1 MTPQDFDDFVDVV
14 NNEINDVDLTLR
26 RSRDERDGRTVIV
39 LVNTKDDEI
48 AQVATNYTTNE
59 IAYFKQLV
67 RRVSRGSS
75 TTHPAFFYSIA
86 RDDCT
91 IR

>member
-1 MTPQDFDDFVDVV
+1 MTPQNFDDFVDVV

-26 RSRDERDGRTVIV
+26 RSRDERDGLTLIV

-59 IAYFKQLV
+59 ITYFKQLV
-67 RRVSRGSS
+67 R
-75 TTHPAFFYSIA
+75 
-86 RDDCT
+86 
-91 IR
+91 